1 MTCLTTL
8 FPHPLRGL
16 LLVTPFLL
24 STGLANL
31 TLFLL
36 PFAKLLLPSSLI
48 HTLCSLIAGTL
59 VYRFIQ
65 HIFTAINSA
74 EITFSGDTPLPNE
87 SAIVIS
93 NHVAW
98 SDFYLVQAA
107 ADKANM
113 GGHTRYFAKAGL
125 KWGLWGMGMPTVTR
139 EWTRDKREL
148 ERVFRGVK
156 EEGWKTWL
164 VSFSEGSRFTPE
176 KYLQS
181 RLWCRQNSKPQ
192 PEYLLYPRTRG
203 FIATVQHL
211 RKAPH
216 VKAVY
221 DLTLAYQCGEEFQKA
236 PTMWETIAV
245 PKLSLT
251 REQGGVGYRFHVHVR
266 RFPIE
271 ELPGDAAGL
280 AKWLEQ
286 RWVEKGRWLEAR
298 RLRWASVD
306 VLRKTDGIFG
316 GMGRVVDEDSRT

>member
-1 MTCLTTL
+1 MGCLSQYL
-8 FPHPLRGL
+8 PHPIRGL
-16 LLVTPFLL
+16 CLVTPFLL

-31 TLFLL
+31 TLFFL
-36 PFAKLLLPSSLI
+36 PFAKLLLSPALI
-48 HTLCSLIAGTL
+48 HTLSSLIAGTL

-65 HIFTAINSA
+65 HIFTTINGA
-74 EITFSGDTPLPNE
+74 EITFSGDTPRPNE

-93 NHVAW
+93 NHVGW

-113 GGHTRYFAKAGL
+113 GGHTRN
-125 KWGLWGMGMPTVTR
+125 
-139 EWTRDKREL
+139 WTRDKGEL
-148 ERVFRGVK
+148 ERVFRGVR
-156 EEGWKTWL
+156 EGGWKTWL
-164 VSFSEGSRFTPE
+164 VSFSEGSRFTHK
-176 KYLQS
+176 KYLES
-181 RLWCRQNSKPQ
+181 RLWCELNNKPQ

-211 RKAPH
+211 RKATH

-251 REQGGVGYRFHVHVR
+251 REQGGMGYRFHVHVR

-271 ELPGDAAGL
+271 ELPGDTAGL

-316 GMGRVVDEDSRT
+316 GMGRVVDEDSRM

>member
-1 MTCLTTL
+1 MNCLSL
-8 FPHPLRGL
+8 LLPHPLRGL
-16 LLVTPFLL
+16 VLVIPFLL

-31 TLFLL
+31 TLFFL
-36 PFAKLLLPSSLI
+36 PFAKLVLPSVLI
-48 HTLCSLIAGTL
+48 HSISSLIAGTL

-65 HIFTAINSA
+65 HIFTTINSA
-74 EITFSGDTPLPNE
+74 EITFSGDAPRKGE
-87 SAIVIS
+87 SAIVVS

-113 GGHTRYFAKAGL
+113 GGHTRYFAKAALRWVPFLGD
-125 KWGLWGMGMPTVTR
+125 R
-139 EWTRDKREL
+139 QEL
-148 ERVFRGVK
+148 ERVFKGVK
-156 EEGWKTWL
+156 EYKWKTWL
-164 VSFSEGSRFTPE
+164 VSFSEGSRFTPK
-176 KYLQS
+176 KYLES
-181 RLWCRQNSKPQ
+181 RLWCKKNNKPQ

-203 FIATVQHL
+203 FIATVQYL
-211 RKAPH
+211 RKVPH

-221 DLTLAYQCGEEFQKA
+221 DLTLAYQCEDEFQKA

-245 PKLSLT
+245 PRLSLT
-251 REQGGVGYRFHVHVR
+251 REQGGRGYRFHVHVR

-280 AKWLEQ
+280 AEWLEQ
-286 RWVEKGRWLEAR
+286 RWIEKGRWLEAR

-316 GMGRVVDEDSRT
+316 GMGRVMDDDSRLR

>member
-1 MTCLTTL
+1 MVYFTTRL
-8 FPHPLRGL
+8 PHPLRGL
-16 LLVTPFLL
+16 LLLIPLLL

-36 PFAKLLLPSSLI
+36 PFLKLLPS
-48 HTLCSLIAGTL
+48 TLLHNLSSLIAGTL

-65 HIFTAINSA
+65 NIFTTINGA
-74 EITFSGDTPLPNE
+74 EITFSGDTPIQNE

-113 GGHTRYFAKAGL
+113 GGHTRYLAKAALRWVPFLGD
-125 KWGLWGMGMPTVTR
+125 
-139 EWTRDKREL
+139 WTRDRTEL
-148 ERVFRGVK
+148 ERVFKGIR
-156 EEGWKTWL
+156 EYRWKTWL
-164 VSFSEGSRFTPE
+164 VSFSEGSRFTPK
-176 KYLQS
+176 KYLES
-181 RLWCRQNSKPQ
+181 RLWCETNNKPQ

-203 FIATVQHL
+203 FIATVKYL

-221 DLTLAYQCGEEFQKA
+221 DLTLAYQGGDEFQRA
-236 PTMWETIAV
+236 PTMWETVAV
-245 PKLSLT
+245 PRLSLT
-251 REQGGVGYRFHVHVR
+251 REQGGKGYRFHVHVR

-286 RWVEKGRWLEAR
+286 RWIEKGRWLEAR

-306 VLRKTDGIFG
+306 VLRKADGIFG
-316 GMGRVVDEDSRT
+316 GMGRVADADSRL